1 MNWHERPW
9 FGILAALLTGGL
21 FLCSRDVGP
30 AGPLVLVAPI
40 AVLIFA
46 LSSPRAWPVGLAAFA
61 AGAIGASGLIYAYGA
76 IFPPMVLVTWIA
88 GQGLW
93 YLAIVLLTRWLA
105 RRLSIWLA
113 ILTYPLFATATEFA
127 FSLVSP
133 HGSFGAIGYGLVDLL
148 PLLQAAS
155 IGGVAMLSFIAAL
168 VPMALAMLVVAP
180 ADWRKVAIVAGIPLA
195 LICAFGFARLATNA
209 DAQVRVALAAI
220 DSLQADDEPGEAHTA
235 EAAKA
240 YADLVRGFAAER
252 PDIVVLPE
260 KEFGAAAGSTDAAAA
275 QLSQAAGEIAATLVA
290 GFNEVQPDGARLNL
304 ALVFPPLSSPVRYQ
318 KRRLVPGLE
327 ADFIPGDAP
336 LVIGDLGIAICK
348 DMDFAPMIREYGR
361 RNVRLM
367 LVPAW
372 DFVADG
378 RLHARMAVVRGVE
391 NGFAVARAAAM
402 GRLTVSDAYGR
413 VVAEATTSEQA
424 PATLV
429 ADVDLGPGATPY
441 VRLGDA
447 FGWLTIFGAITLA
460 VVGLL
465 PRGRQ
470 TRRVA
475 A

>member
-1 MNWHERPW
+1 MTWRERPW
-9 FGILAALLTGGL
+9 FGILATLLTGGL

-40 AVLIFA
+40 AILVFA
-46 LSSPRAWPVGLAAFA
+46 VSSQRTWPVGIAAFA

-76 IFPPMVLVTWIA
+76 IFPPMVLATWIL
-88 GQGLW
+88 GQGFW

-105 RRLSIWLA
+105 RRVSIWLA
-113 ILTYPLFATATEFA
+113 TLSYPLFATASEFA

-148 PLLQAAS
+148 PLLQASS
-155 IGGVAMLSFIAAL
+155 IGGVALLSFIAAL
-168 VPMALAMLVVAP
+168 IPMALAMLIVWP
-180 ADWRKVAIVAGIPLA
+180 AEWRKVAIVAGIPLA
-195 LICAFGFARLATNA
+195 LICGFGFARLATNA

-220 DSLQADDEPGEAHTA
+220 DSLQPDDAPIEAETVAAA
-235 EAAKA
+235 EA
-240 YADLVRGFAAER
+240 YADLVRGFAADH
-252 PDIVVLPE
+252 PDIVILPE
-260 KEFGAAAGSTDAAAA
+260 KEFGASSGSDLAAAELA
-275 QLSQAAGEIAATLVA
+275 QAAGAISATLVA
-290 GFNEVQPDGARLNL
+290 GFNELQPDGARLNL
-304 ALVFPPLSSPVRYQ
+304 ALVFAPQSPPARYQ

-336 LVIGDLGIAICK
+336 FILGDRGIAICK

-378 RLHARMAVVRGVE
+378 RLHARMAMVRGVE

-413 VVAEATTSEQA
+413 VVAEATTSEQR

-429 ADVDLGPGATPY
+429 ADVALGPGATPY

-447 FGWLTIFGAITLA
+447 FGWLTILGAITLLVA
-460 VVGLL
+460 GLL
-465 PRGRQ
+465 PRGGKTQ
-470 TRRVA
+470 RVA

>member
-1 MNWHERPW
+1 MTWCERPW
-9 FGILAALLTGGL
+9 FGILAALVTGGV
-21 FLCSRDVGP
+21 FLCARDVGP

-40 AVLIFA
+40 AILVFA
-46 LSSPRAWPVGLAAFA
+46 VSSQRAWPVGVAACA
-61 AGAIGASGLIYAYGA
+61 AGAIGASGLIFAYGT
-76 IFPPMVLVTWIA
+76 IFPPMVLGTWIL
-88 GQGLW
+88 GQGIW
-93 YLAIVLLTRWLA
+93 YLAIILLTRWAA
-105 RRLSIWLA
+105 RRISTWLA
-113 ILTYPLFATATEFA
+113 ILSYPTFATASEFA
-127 FSLVSP
+127 FSLASP

-155 IGGVAMLSFIAAL
+155 IGGIAMLSFVAAL
-168 VPMALAMLVVAP
+168 VPMAVAMLIAVP
-180 ADWRKVAIVAGIPLA
+180 ADWRQIVTIAGIPLA
-195 LICAFGFARLATNA
+195 MIGAFGGVRLASNA
-209 DAQVRVALAAI
+209 GDQMRIALVAI
-220 DSLQADDEPGEAHTA
+220 DSLQADDEPTEAETV

-240 YADLVRGFAAER
+240 YAGIVRGFAADH

-260 KEFGAAAGSTDAAAA
+260 KEFGVTGSGDPAAAHLA
-275 QLSQAAGEIAATLVA
+275 QAAGEISATLVA
-290 GFNEVQPDGARLNL
+290 GFNELQADGSRLNV
-304 ALVFPPLSSPVRYQ
+304 ARVFAPHSSSGRYQ

-336 LVIGDLGIAICK
+336 FILGDHGVAICK

-402 GRLTVSDAYGR
+402 GRLTISDGYGR
-413 VVAEATTSEQA
+413 VVAETTTSEEA

-429 ADVDLGPGATPY
+429 ADVNLGPGATIY
-441 VRLGDA
+441 IRLGDA
-447 FGWLTIFGAITLA
+447 FGWFTVLGAFALATLTLM
-460 VVGLL
+460 
-465 PRGRQ
+465 R
-470 TRRVA
+470 TRRTQRVA

>member
-1 MNWHERPW
+1 MTWRERPW
-9 FGILAALLTGGL
+9 FGILATLLTGGL

-40 AVLIFA
+40 AILVFA
-46 LSSPRAWPVGLAAFA
+46 LSSQRAWPVGTAAFA

-76 IFPPMVLVTWIA
+76 IFPPMVLVTWIL
-88 GQGLW
+88 GQGIW

-105 RRLSIWLA
+105 RRVSTWLA
-113 ILTYPLFATATEFA
+113 ILSYPLFATASEFA

-155 IGGVAMLSFIAAL
+155 IGGVALLSLIAAL
-168 VPMALAMLVVAP
+168 VPMALAMLIVSP
-180 ADWRKVAIVAGIPLA
+180 AEWRKIAIVAGIPLA

-209 DAQVRVALAAI
+209 DDQVRIALAAI
-220 DSLQADDEPGEAHTA
+220 DSLQADDEPTEAETV

-240 YADLVRGFAAER
+240 YADIVRGFAADH

-260 KEFGAAAGSTDAAAA
+260 KEFGAAPGSDLAAA
-275 QLSQAAGEIAATLVA
+275 QLSQAAGEISATLVA
-290 GFNEVQPDGARLNL
+290 GFNELQPDGARLNL
-304 ALVFPPLSSPVRYQ
+304 ARVFAPQSSPARYQ

-336 LVIGDLGIAICK
+336 FILGDRGIAICK

-361 RNVRLM
+361 RDVRLM

-413 VVAEATTSEQA
+413 VVAEATTSVQE
-424 PATLV
+424 PTRLV
-429 ADVDLGPGATPY
+429 ADVALGPGGTAY

-447 FGWLTIFGAITLA
+447 FGWLSILGAITLLM
-460 VVGLL
+460 VGLL
-465 PRGRQ
+465 PRGRKTQ
-470 TRRVA
+470 RVA